1 VDADHRLQD
10 EALERFV
17 IQKSK
22 SETRMTKQEIQQLI
36 EAGLPGASVKVFGD
50 DGQHFEAEVVCAEF
64 AGKLPLAQHRMVYAT
79 LGDKM
84 GRDIHAL
91 QLRTRAA

>member
-1 VDADHRLQD
+1 
-10 EALERFV
+10 
-17 IQKSK
+17 
-22 SETRMTKQEIQQLI
+22 MTKDEIRQLI
-36 EAGLPGASVKVFGD
+36 EAGLPGARVTVTGD
-50 DGQHFEAEVVCAEF
+50 DGQHFEAEVVCAAF

-79 LGDKM
+79 LGEKM